1 MLVAESDLLS
11 YSCRVVGARNI
22 ESNCRL
28 GLRFVLR
35 PCAVGAG
42 RLRPLVGHAVGISA
56 SFFRPRSNPH
66 PRRYID
72 HRRSART
79 CGFICPFCAGGAGTP
94 APIAPTQKLVVTGL
108 YRTCEI
114 RSTSR
119 SSQSFLVK
127 PFCLVTGV
135 SSGTAHY
142 SGYFFMSGW

>member
-56 SFFRPRSNPH
+56 SFFRRRSNPH

-72 HRRSART
+72 HRRDLWIHLPVLRWRGWDARPDRADT
-79 CGFICPFCAGGAGTP
+79 KARSDWPLSLRAKSDLHRGRRSHFWSGPF
-94 APIAPTQKLVVTGL
+94 V
-108 YRTCEI
+108 
-114 RSTSR
+114 
-119 SSQSFLVK
+119 
-127 PFCLVTGV
+127 
-135 SSGTAHY
+135 
-142 SGYFFMSGW
+142 W